1 MKHETR
7 RSLVLGATGGMGR
20 ALCHR
25 LHAAGAELCIAA
37 RDEARLRDLAD
48 EVDARAFPLDATSS
62 DEVHACI
69 AAVHSDNAPIT
80 GIAHCVGSI
89 LLKPAH
95 RTETHEWDAVLAA
108 NLTSAFHVVAAGS
121 KAMMKSGGSI
131 VLFSSAAARHGLPN
145 HEAIAAAKAGVE
157 GLTRAAAASYA
168 KRGIRVNAIAPGL
181 VDTALSAAITS
192 SKAALEA
199 STSMHAL
206 GRIGRPNDVASLA
219 QWLLSPENDW
229 VTGQVFGVDGG
240 LSTLQAR

>member
-1 MKHETR
+1 
-7 RSLVLGATGGMGR
+7 
-20 ALCHR
+20 
-25 LHAAGAELCIAA
+25 
-37 RDEARLRDLAD
+37 
-48 EVDARAFPLDATSS
+48 
-62 DEVHACI
+62 
-69 AAVHSDNAPIT
+69 
-80 GIAHCVGSI
+80 
-89 LLKPAH
+89 
-95 RTETHEWDAVLAA
+95 AA